1 MRMANRVDADQTASR
16 EKKKKKTGVDM
27 TLDPYN
33 GAG

>member
-1 MRMANRVDADQTASR
+1 MANRVDADQTASR
-16 EKKKKKTGVDM
+16 ERKKKTGVDL